1 MRGHRKYTLPGK
13 LLEGIR
19 QEIFPERCPGC
30 NEILFAKEKEKGFCQ
45 ACAGKI
51 IYIGDGGCV
60 KCGKALTDLTQD
72 LCGDCG
78 KKAHAFVQNRAV
90 YAYDGPMKEAMYRFK
105 YSNCRAYRRIFAKD
119 AWRIYGD
126 WLRNLEV
133 DAVVP
138 VPMYAGKER
147 QRGYNQ
153 AEVFA
158 GEIATLM
165 DCRMERSLAVRT
177 KNTAPLKN
185 LNDQRRKK
193 NLENAFKIRK
203 NGVKLN
209 KILLIDDIYTTGS
222 TLDGVTEALL
232 ASGVRQVYCLT
243 VCAGREKHV

>member
-13 LLEGIR
+13 LLEGSDR
-19 QEIFPERCPGC
+19 KSSPERCPGC
-30 NEILFAKEKEKGFCQ
+30 NEILFAKERKKRALPGMCRENHL
-45 ACAGKI
+45 
-51 IYIGDGGCV
+51 YRRRGCV
-60 KCGKALTDLTQD
+60 KCGKPRRSYA
-72 LCGDCG
+72 GSVG
-78 KKAHAFVQNRAV
+78 IAGKKKAHAFVQNRAV

-147 QRGYNQ
+147 RRGYNQ

-158 GEIATLM
+158 GEIAVLM

-193 NLENAFKIRK
+193 EFGK
-203 NGVKLN
+203 
-209 KILLIDDIYTTGS
+209 
-222 TLDGVTEALL
+222 
-232 ASGVRQVYCLT
+232 CF
-243 VCAGREKHV
+243 

>member
-1 MRGHRKYTLPGK
+1 M
-13 LLEGIR
+13 
-19 QEIFPERCPGC
+19 
-30 NEILFAKEKEKGFCQ
+30 
-45 ACAGKI
+45 
-51 IYIGDGGCV
+51 
-60 KCGKALTDLTQD
+60 
-72 LCGDCG
+72 
-78 KKAHAFVQNRAV
+78 QNRAV

-147 QRGYNQ
+147 RRGYNQ

-158 GEIATLM
+158 GEIAVLM
-165 DCRMERSLAVRT
+165 NYRMDRSLAVRT

>member
-1 MRGHRKYTLPGK
+1 MRGHRKYTLPSK
-13 LLEGIR
+13 LLEKVR
-19 QEIFPERCPGC
+19 QEIFPECCPGC
-30 NEILFAKEKEKGFCQ
+30 NEILLAKEKEKGFCRT
-45 ACAGKI
+45 CAEKI

-72 LCGDCG
+72 LCRDCRKRG
-78 KKAHAFVQNRAV
+78 HAFVQNRAV

-119 AWRIYGD
+119 AWNIYGA

-138 VPMYAGKER
+138 VPMYAKKKR

-158 GEIATLM
+158 EEIAKRL
-165 DCRMERSLAVRT
+165 DCRLDTWLVVRT
-177 KNTAPLKN
+177 RNTAPLKN
-185 LNDQRRKK
+185 LSDQGRKK

-203 NGVKLN
+203 NDVKLN